1 MAATGGAAAVKTPFV
16 LRRLRD
22 AGHLVRAAATEDA
35 YRFVTPLSLSL
46 AAGGEVLDRQNWFDP
61 HGRALHLEWAAWADL
76 LLIAPA
82 TAEALANGA
91 HGHAHD
97 VVSALVVAGVA
108 RVAWAPAMNG
118 EMWKQPAVRRNVE
131 QLRADGHAIIGPGQ
145 GAMATVGER
154 EGPGRM
160 LEPEELVRRLDELF
174 TGVPERVPEGDRN
187 RDAGEQPV
195 RSRSTDLAGRRV
207 LVSAG
212 PTREYLDPVR
222 FLSNPSSGKM
232 GYAVAAAAAAR
243 GARVTLVSGPTSL
256 LAPAGVEVRQVT
268 TAEEMLAALSREFDG
283 SDVLVMTA
291 AVADWRAATPA
302 RRKEPKSGSRL
313 SLELVRTPDILELLA
328 DQRSEQ
334 VVVGF
339 AMETDEGVERAAD
352 KARRKRLDFICLNY
366 PTHAGSGFGG
376 EENEVTIVT
385 ADGTSEPLP
394 RMAKSEL
401 ADTVLDRIVELL
413 SDPSGGDDHT
423 GEGTTT
429 NGAAASV
436 EDGNY

>member
-1 MAATGGAAAVKTPFV
+1 MAATGGAAAVKTPFL

-22 AGHLVRAAATEDA
+22 AGHQVRAAATEDA

-46 AAGGEVLDRQNWFDP
+46 AAGGTVLDRQNWFDP

-82 TAEALANGA
+82 TADAMANSA

-118 EMWKQPAVRRNVE
+118 EMWKHPAVRRNVE
-131 QLRADGHAIIGPGQ
+131 QLRADGHAVFGPAQ
-145 GAMATVGER
+145 GAMAAIGER

-160 LEPEELVRRLDELF
+160 LEPEELVRRLEEIFAGD
-174 TGVPERVPEGDRN
+174 PERTTGSGGT
-187 RDAGEQPV
+187 RDTSERPGASPNQ
-195 RSRSTDLAGRRV
+195 DLAGRRV

-222 FLSNPSSGKM
+222 FMSNPSSGKM

-256 LAPAGVEVRQVT
+256 PPPAGVELKRIT
-268 TAEEMLAALSREFDG
+268 SAEEMLAALSAEFDG
-283 SDVLVMTA
+283 SDALVMTA
-291 AVADWRAATPA
+291 AVADWRAAQPA
-302 RRKEPKSGSRL
+302 SRKEPKVGSQL
-313 SLELVRTPDILELLA
+313 SLELVRTPDILERLA
-328 DQRSEQ
+328 DRRSRQ

-366 PTHAGSGFGG
+366 PTREGSGFGG
-376 EENEVTIVT
+376 DENEVTIVT
-385 ADGTSEPLP
+385 ADGAPESLP

-401 ADTVLDRIVELL
+401 AETILDRVVALL
-413 SDPSGGDDHT
+413 PRPPGSDGRT
-423 GEGTTT
+423 GERATPKDKTP
-429 NGAAASV
+429 
-436 EDGNY
+436 